1 MTSVGLNDLLDSAWH
16 RFIELFKVRMVY
28 CCQHAP
34 ADSCDSLSESQSF
47 IANLS
52 PPAGPQ
58 TLPAGPQIPPA
69 GPQTPLADPQAPLDK
84 WMDGQTDGVREK

>member
-1 MTSVGLNDLLDSAWH
+1 MTSVGLNDLLYSAWH

-28 CCQHAP
+28 SCQHAL
-34 ADSCDSLSESQSF
+34 ADSCDSLFESQSF

-58 TLPAGPQIPPA
+58 TLQAGPQIPPP